1 MKGFIT
7 LDIET
12 TIQTYFR
19 RKASVFSPDNWIVA
33 TGWAVDMADEEDIQ
47 HEYYG
52 HKQRGSEG
60 WFARLLEE
68 HDPRYIVGFNIKF
81 DILHLIR
88 HEVDYQA
95 WMAWIARGGQLWD
108 TQLVEYLLE
117 GQRQEAHMLSLDEV
131 APRYGGNL
139 KIDEVKA
146 MWEQGINT
154 PDIPRQLL
162 IDYLVGRRDAEGAWE
177 HGDIGNTRLA
187 FIGQREAAI
196 AAKQVRSIQ
205 LNNGALVATIEME
218 RNGLYVDM
226 ERGREQAEKLRLQSI
241 GLIESLKTS
250 LPKDLPFEFKWTSR
264 KQLSAL
270 IFGGSIPYPVRVHLT
285 DDESGEPLYAMKDE
299 VQYVLTNGETTP
311 WAPIPRMQ
319 QTDEQAM
326 HTPHLDRYVHYA
338 TGKQKGLPKTKNVK
352 VPDHT
357 RPKLKW
363 VDHYYKFPRMAQ
375 PKKEW
380 ETAEKGVYST
390 KAEIIEE
397 LGGQG
402 IEFLDN
408 FADLKDIQKDLGTY
422 YITEELDDDGNVVK
436 SSGMLLLVHPDGLV
450 HSNISMV
457 STVTGRFAHSIPNV
471 GNLPKADTS
480 DVKML
485 FISRWG
491 EDGYMMSSD
500 FTSLEVYASA
510 INSGDK
516 QLISDLLAG
525 LDMHI
530 KRLSQAESKD
540 YDWLT
545 QKIKVEK
552 VKEWVTKRKHIKV
565 FSFQRQYGAGPPKI
579 ARFLKLPVDL
589 IKSWA
594 DLDDEMYPGV
604 KAFNEKVE
612 RVVKQSRVPT
622 AKFMQHPVG
631 HMPVQLGVGYFR
643 TFDGKKYVFNEYPSL
658 DFQYK
663 RGQLTGFKP
672 TELKNYKD
680 QGLGGEFMKAAM
692 WLAVRAFYHYKNF
705 GGKALLVN
713 TVHDALYTDSHAS
726 VARKAAVLIDAS
738 MRAASDFMEF
748 WFEHTIPTPVPSETT
763 YGPSMFIEHSFTDE
777 KDSEGNKLPL
787 YTPGFAEHSAATRV
801 WLRDQYMDGYTPSYF
816 KD

>member
-1 MKGFIT
+1 MNGYIT
-7 LDIET
+7 LDTET
-12 TIQTYFR
+12 TIQTYYR

-33 TGWAVDMADEEDIQ
+33 TGWAVGMQDEEEIQ

-52 HKQRGSEG
+52 NKVRGSEG
-60 WFARLLEE
+60 WLARLLEE
-68 HDPRYIVGFNIKF
+68 HDPRYLVGFNIKF
-81 DILHLIR
+81 DMLHLIR

-154 PDIPRQLL
+154 PDIPKQLL
-162 IDYLVGRRDAEGAWE
+162 LDYLVGRREEGVWE
-177 HGDIGNTRLA
+177 HGDIGNTRLI
-187 FIGQREAAI
+187 FLGQTEAAKT
-196 AAKQVRSIQ
+196 AKQVRSIQ

-285 DDESGEPLYAMKDE
+285 DDESGEPLYAMKE
-299 VQYVLTNGETTP
+299 VEGWILNDGTTTTGP
-311 WAPIPRMQ
+311 
-319 QTDEQAM
+319 
-326 HTPHLDRYVHYA
+326 TPPSDVARYA
-338 TGKQKGLPKTKNVK
+338 GGKQKGMPKTKKVK
-352 VPDHT
+352 VPDET

-375 PKKEW
+375 PRKEW
-380 ETAEKGVYST
+380 ETQEKGVYTT
-390 KAEIIEE
+390 KAEVIEE

-450 HSNISMV
+450 HPNIGMV
-457 STVTGRFAHSIPNV
+457 NTVTGRFNHAIPNV
-471 GNLPKADTS
+471 GNLPKSDTS

-491 EDGYMMSSD
+491 EQGYMMSSD

-516 QLISDLLAG
+516 QLIADLLAG

-530 KRLSQAESKD
+530 KRLSQAENKD
-540 YDWLT
+540 YDWLV
-545 QKIKVEK
+545 QKIKIEK
-552 VKEWVTKRKHIKV
+552 IKEWVTKRKHIKV

-631 HMPVQLGVGYFR
+631 RMPVQLGVGHFR
-643 TFDGKKYVFNEYPSL
+643 TFDNKKYVFNEYPSL

-713 TVHDALYTDSHAS
+713 TVHDALYTDAHED

-748 WFEHTIPTPVPSETT
+748 WFEHPIPTPVPSETT
-763 YGPSMFIEHSFTDE
+763 YGPSMFIENSFTDAE
-777 KDSEGNKLPL
+777 TSDGAALPL
-787 YTPGFAEHSAATRV
+787 YTPGFADHSARMRV
-801 WLRDQYMDGYTPSYF
+801 WLRDQYMDGYIPSYF

>member
-1 MKGFIT
+1 MKGFVT
-7 LDIET
+7 LDVET
-12 TIQTYFR
+12 TIKAHYR
-19 RKASVFSPDNWIVA
+19 RKASPFTPENWIVA
-33 TGWAVDMADEEDIQ
+33 TGWAVGMADEEAIE

-52 HKQRGSEG
+52 RRERGSEG

-68 HDPRYIVGFNIKF
+68 HDPQYVVGFNIKF

-154 PDIPRQLL
+154 PDIPKQLL
-162 IDYLVGRRDAEGAWE
+162 IDYLIGRRDPETTEWE
-177 HGDIGNTRLA
+177 HGDIGNTRLI
-187 FIGQREAAI
+187 FLGQAEAAK

-218 RNGLYVDM
+218 RNGLFVDM
-226 ERGREQAEKLRLQSI
+226 EMGRAQAEKLKQQSI

-270 IFGGSIPYPVRVHLT
+270 IFGGQIAYKVLTHLT
-285 DDESGEPLYAMKDE
+285 DDATGVPLYAMKE
-299 VQYVLTNGETTP
+299 VEGWILQDGTTTTGP
-311 WAPIPRMQ
+311 TVPPDVA
-319 QTDEQAM
+319 
-326 HTPHLDRYVHYA
+326 RYA
-338 TGKQKGLPKTKNVK
+338 GGKQKGMPKTKRVK
-352 VPDHT
+352 VPDPT
-357 RPKLKW
+357 RPKMKL
-363 VDHYYKFPRMAQ
+363 VDHYYTFPRMAQ
-375 PKKEW
+375 PRKDW
-380 ETAEKGVYST
+380 ETADKGVWST
-390 KAEIIEE
+390 KAEVIEE

-422 YITEELDDDGNVVK
+422 YITEEFDDEGNVTK
-436 SSGMLLLVHPDGLV
+436 QSGMLLLVHEDGLV

-471 GNLPKADTS
+471 GNLPKSETS
-480 DVKML
+480 DVKKL
-485 FISRWG
+485 FVSRWG
-491 EDGYMMSSD
+491 DDGVMESSD

-516 QLISDLLAG
+516 QLIADLLAG

-530 KRLSQAESKD
+530 KRLSQAENKD
-540 YDWLT
+540 YDWLVQAIKV
-545 QKIKVEK
+545 QKI
-552 VKEWVTKRKHIKV
+552 KEWVTKRKHIKV

-589 IKSWA
+589 VKSWA
-594 DLDDEMYPGV
+594 DLDDQMYPGV

-622 AKFMQHPVG
+622 QRFAQHPTAKI
-631 HMPVQLGVGYFR
+631 PVQLGVGYFR
-643 TFDGKKYVFNEYPSL
+643 TFDHKKYVFNEYPSL

-692 WLAVRAFYHYKNF
+692 WIAVRAFYRYKNF
-705 GGKALLVN
+705 GGLALLVN
-713 TVHDALYTDSHAS
+713 TVHDALYADAHKD
-726 VARKAAVLIDAS
+726 VARKAAVLIHAS
-738 MRAASDFMEF
+738 MQAASDFMEY
-748 WFEHTIPTPVPSETT
+748 WFEHEIPTPVPSETT
-763 YGPSMFIEHSFTDE
+763 YGPSMFIEHSFTDPE
-777 KDSEGNKLPL
+777 QPL
-787 YTPGFAEHSAATRV
+787 YIEDFDASASRV
-801 WLRDQYMDGYTPSYF
+801 RQWLRDQFMGGYVPSYA

>member
-1 MKGFIT
+1 MELKGFIT
-7 LDIET
+7 LDVET
-12 TIQTYFR
+12 TIQSHYR
-19 RKASVFSPDNWIVA
+19 RKASPFTEENWIVA
-33 TGWAVDMADEEDIQ
+33 IGWAVNMQDEEDIQ
-47 HEYYG
+47 HVYYG
-52 HKQRGSEG
+52 SKRDGSKG
-60 WFARLLEE
+60 FLAQLLEE
-68 HDPRYIVGFNIKF
+68 HNPRYLVGFNEKF

-88 HEVDYQA
+88 YEVDYQA

-108 TQLVEYLLE
+108 TQLAEYLLE

-162 IDYLVGRRDAEGAWE
+162 IDYLVGRRDEAKAWE

-226 ERGREQAEKLRLQSI
+226 ARGREQAEKLRLQSI

-250 LPKDLPFEFKWTSR
+250 LPADLPFEFKWTSR

-285 DDESGEPLYAMKDE
+285 DEESGEPLYAMKDVE
-299 VQYVLTNGETTP
+299 GVYLQDGRVI
-311 WAPIPRMQ
+311 PIEGADLSKVVIVSSGQ
-319 QTDEQAM
+319 
-326 HTPHLDRYVHYA
+326 
-338 TGKQKGLPKTKNVK
+338 KKGLPKTKKIK

-363 VDHYYKFPRMAQ
+363 VDHYYKFPRMAV
-375 PKKEW
+375 PRKEW

-402 IEFLDN
+402 IPFLDN

-450 HSNISMV
+450 HPNIGMV
-457 STVTGRFAHSIPNV
+457 NTVTGRFNHAIPNV
-471 GNLPKADTS
+471 GNLPKSDTS

-491 EDGYMMSSD
+491 EAGYMMSSD

-516 QLISDLLAG
+516 QLIADLLAG

-540 YDWLT
+540 YDELVHL
-545 QKIKVEK
+545 IKVLKDK
-552 VKEWVTKRKHIKV
+552 VWVTKRKHIKV

-612 RVVKQSRVPT
+612 RIVKQSRVPT

-631 HMPVQLGVGYFR
+631 RVPVQLGVGYFR

-713 TVHDALYTDSHAS
+713 TVHDALYTDAHKD
-726 VARKAAVLIDAS
+726 VARKAAVLTDAS

-748 WFEHTIPTPVPSETT
+748 WFEHEIPTPVPSETT
-763 YGPSMFIEHSFTDE
+763 YGPSMFIEHGFDDKE
-777 KDSEGNKLPL
+777 QPL
-787 YTPGFAEHSAATRV
+787 YTEGFADHSARMRV